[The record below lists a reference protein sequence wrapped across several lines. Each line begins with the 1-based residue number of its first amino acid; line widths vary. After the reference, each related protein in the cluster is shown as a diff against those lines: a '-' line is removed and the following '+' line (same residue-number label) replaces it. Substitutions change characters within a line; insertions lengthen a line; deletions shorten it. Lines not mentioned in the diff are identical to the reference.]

1 MGKISF
7 KKIQYTYINWNLDIL
22 YDIFLLNIYNQNM
35 MILIP
40 DDLILIL

>member
-22 YDIFLLNIYNQNM
+22 YDIFFIEHL
-35 MILIP
+35 
-40 DDLILIL
+40 